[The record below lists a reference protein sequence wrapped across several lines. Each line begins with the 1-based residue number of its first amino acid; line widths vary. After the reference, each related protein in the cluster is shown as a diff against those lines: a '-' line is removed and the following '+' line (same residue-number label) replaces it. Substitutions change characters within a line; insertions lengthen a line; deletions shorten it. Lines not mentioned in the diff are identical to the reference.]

1 MKNFMNISNTNKY
14 LTLLLLFL
22 ASSINSNLITLKTKA
37 FTGAYGGT
45 GGSYFNDGLS
55 SNINEV
61 LIGHGTYIDSIQTS
75 TSNFRNKKHGGSGGT
90 LYRWSVPPGHCITT
104 IWVRSG
110 AYVDSLQFKTDKGA
124 VSPKFGGDGG
134 NFYEVNLQGCLKGIY
149 GRSGAYVDQIGFY
162 Y

>member
-1 MKNFMNISNTNKY
+1 MKPQQQIGVFIKNTRERKG
-14 LTLLLLFL
+14 
-22 ASSINSNLITLKTKA
+22 ITQKDFAKALKDYEKV
-37 FTGAYGGT
+37 YRKKNHHQ
-45 GGSYFNDGLS
+45 Y
-55 SNINEV
+55 IKEV